1 MLGKHKKY
9 TRLKK
14 RKKTGSKIPNKGYKN
29 KEKRLQPLWSG
40 KCFSP
45 MFKKTTKVKFP
56 CILLSFTAVVNKKR
70 LIETELDKQ
79 SRALDKQC

>member
-1 MLGKHKKY
+1 
-9 TRLKK
+9 
-14 RKKTGSKIPNKGYKN
+14 
-29 KEKRLQPLWSG
+29 
-40 KCFSP
+40 

-79 SRALDKQC
+79 SQALDKQC